1 MTYQNPQNNS
11 LDEIQALLVS
21 AKTMLH
27 AFERWLN
34 DKTTD
39 MPPQILLEFD
49 SCWNSYYSLFEAW
62 KAKDTEQLV
71 TNLIAH
77 YIEVGQ
83 LWESLRDRVEVTP
96 EWQQQLDEQ
105 RAQLRDKLAKVG
117 GDAAIERLADVERHI
132 NAAREALENRRRRD
146 SVNPEAPP
154 SPTPRPQAELRNNPV
169 SPMAITSI
177 SPSTS
182 PRISSSPTSGSPATT
197 QFSVT
202 AEQLAR
208 LMSGYAPPG
217 VLTNE
222 QLAHEVVMDP
232 DFKIERKHNELEDRV
247 RNIATKAFFDSMRED
262 FENEEYG
269 RWAPGLLT
277 DIKDRLLTLAPQYSA
292 TRTEIEEVLDIALI
306 AQQIEKDVFDVR
318 KCLSFVIATMRKL
331 CAPVRDQA
339 VDDLTKIKDLPTA
352 FQRILELLDLMN
364 LDLSNF
370 RLRVLRPYLKST
382 AVEFERA
389 KFSEALRSG
398 LVGLSRTR
406 DWLKAA
412 IKSLQDIAAQRNPEN
427 VETPENRVRYEQV
440 YNEALLSYLFSSTL
454 IDRFNVPETF
464 LLDIERL
471 ASYQNEIQAVTI
483 AAALLML
490 CKNFADPS
498 DPIRRDPASPALRKL
513 RDKIFILLRHGDT
526 TIDSLSAEIT
536 ATVSPTAP
544 LPPDRQALIR
554 SMVDKT
560 LSYKDTVYSLLSR
573 RLQAVMRGHL
583 QGGHFPKKET
593 IVSHGFEWVAKE
605 LEKLSS
611 KVYVL
616 AKHNREVYAQWYDD
630 IISEIMEEGTVVE
643 ANA

>member
-1 MTYQNPQNNS
+1 MTHQNLQNHS
-11 LDEIQALLVS
+11 LDEMQALLVS

-34 DKTTD
+34 DKATN
-39 MPPQILLEFD
+39 MPPQTLLEFD

-77 YIEVGQ
+77 YIEMGQ

-105 RAQLRDKLAKVG
+105 RAQLREKLAKVG
-117 GDAAIERLADVERHI
+117 GDAAIERLAEVERHI
-132 NAAREALENRRRRD
+132 NAAREALESRHQRD

-169 SPMAITSI
+169 SPMAIASI

-182 PRISSSPTSGSPATT
+182 PRISSPTNGPSATT

-202 AEQLAR
+202 AEQLSR
-208 LMSGYAPPG
+208 LMNGYAPPG

-232 DFKIERKHNELEDRV
+232 DFKIERRQNELEDRI

-277 DIKDRLLTLAPQYSA
+277 DIKDRLLVLAPQNSA

-306 AQQIEKDVFDVR
+306 TQQIEKDVFDVR

-382 AVEFERA
+382 AVEYERA

-427 VETPENRVRYEQV
+427 VESPGNRVRYEQV

-464 LLDIERL
+464 LLDVERL
-471 ASYQNEIQAVTI
+471 ASYQNEIQAITI

-526 TIDSLSAEIT
+526 TIDNLSAEIA

-544 LPPDRQALIR
+544 LPPDRQALVR

-605 LEKLSS
+605 LENLSA